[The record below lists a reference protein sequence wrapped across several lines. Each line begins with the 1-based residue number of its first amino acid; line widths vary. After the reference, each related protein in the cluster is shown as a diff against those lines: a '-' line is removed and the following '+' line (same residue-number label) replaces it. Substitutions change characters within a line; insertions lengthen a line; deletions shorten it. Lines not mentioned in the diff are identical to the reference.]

1 MSKNSYSLMVNMQSK
16 KKTLIIATA
25 TIVAVALLILLDI
38 YKCPLDFIL
47 GIPCPMCGMTR
58 AVISAASGDFTAAFH
73 YHPLWIVIA
82 LGVIFIVLYELRVIR
97 IPKIAFNTICIIL
110 GVLLVLCY
118 IVRLLLHSDIV
129 MPHFETSLIH
139 RILSHF
145 M

>member
-1 MSKNSYSLMVNMQSK
+1 MQDNNK
-16 KKTLIIATA
+16 RNTIIIATV

-38 YKCPLDFIL
+38 YKCPLDYIL

-58 AVISAASGDFTAAFH
+58 AFIAAVSGDIISAFH
-73 YHPLWIVIA
+73 YHPLWIVII
-82 LGVIFIVLYELRVIR
+82 LGVLFIILYELRVIR
-97 IPKIAFNTICIIL
+97 IPKIAFNIICVIL

>member
-1 MSKNSYSLMVNMQSK
+1 MQDNNK
-16 KKTLIIATA
+16 RNTIIIATV

-38 YKCPLDFIL
+38 YKCPLDYIL

-58 AVISAASGDFTAAFH
+58 AFIAAVSGDFYSAFH
-73 YHPLWIVIA
+73 YHPLWIVII
-82 LGVIFIVLYELRVIR
+82 LGVLFIILYELRVIR
-97 IPKIAFNTICIIL
+97 IPKIAFNIICVIL